1 MINIK
6 HVDSKK
12 GGPVGQFSLPGSKLN
27 LPIDTIFPW
36 SLHTSLASR
45 ALRSRFA
52 RAPGRLR
59 PNGPRLPR
67 LPRLPRH
74 RATGPGPLWNWDC
87 GMKMGCLPSSGG
99 FEEKKD
105 VTNVLPET

>member
-52 RAPGRLR
+52 RAWQIAAERISAAPAAPAPRYWAWTVVKLGLR
-59 PNGPRLPR
+59 DENGMFTIFR
-67 LPRLPRH
+67 
-74 RATGPGPLWNWDC
+74 WVW
-87 GMKMGCLPSSGG
+87 
-99 FEEKKD
+99 KKKY